1 MKPWCFYRKF
11 LQISQTSPRKFFQ
24 NRFWKALRLR
34 CKIFKLC
41 VTIFGRYAL
50 KVNIFSV
57 EMFQSKLLWL
67 DENFVVLL
75 NQKQFSIA
83 FLLSAT
89 VTGCS
94 IVETNHIH
102 EWYVAEVKVVS
113 SDLFSL
119 STISTTKKL
128 LLLYLCSNIFFFQEV
143 FLTFM
148 NHAKIVHIAFN
159 GKIVHNCSISFNT
172 SARSVVRTLTNI

>member
-34 CKIFKLC
+34 CKILKLC

-57 EMFQSKLLWL
+57 EIFQSKLLWL
-67 DENFVVLL
+67 DEDFVVLL

-128 LLLYLCSNIFFFQEV
+128 LLLYLCSNIFFSKKSSLRLWITPKSCILHLTVRLYIIVVLVLTPVLEV
-143 FLTFM
+143 
-148 NHAKIVHIAFN
+148 
-159 GKIVHNCSISFNT
+159 
-172 SARSVVRTLTNI
+172 

>member
-1 MKPWCFYRKF
+1 MKPWCFYWKF

-34 CKIFKLC
+34 CKIFKLF

-57 EMFQSKLLWL
+57 EIFQSKLLWL

-94 IVETNHIH
+94 IVGNQSYSWMICGRSESGIFGSFFSKYYFYHKETPS
-102 EWYVAEVKVVS
+102 VV
-113 SDLFSL
+113 FMFQY
-119 STISTTKKL
+119 I
-128 LLLYLCSNIFFFQEV
+128 FFQEV

-159 GKIVHNCSISFNT
+159 DKVVHNCSFNT

>member
-1 MKPWCFYRKF
+1 MKPWCFYWKF

-34 CKIFKLC
+34 CKILKLC

-57 EMFQSKLLWL
+57 EIFQSKLLSL

-89 VTGCS
+89 LTGCS
-94 IVETNHIH
+94 IVGNQSYSWMICGRSESGIFGSFFSKYHFYHKETP
-102 EWYVAEVKVVS
+102 VV
-113 SDLFSL
+113 FMFQ
-119 STISTTKKL
+119 
-128 LLLYLCSNIFFFQEV
+128 YIFFP
-143 FLTFM
+143 
-148 NHAKIVHIAFN
+148 
-159 GKIVHNCSISFNT
+159 
-172 SARSVVRTLTNI
+172 RSLPYVYESRQNRAHCI

>member
-1 MKPWCFYRKF
+1 M
-11 LQISQTSPRKFFQ
+11 
-24 NRFWKALRLR
+24 
-34 CKIFKLC
+34 
-41 VTIFGRYAL
+41 TIFGRYAL

-57 EMFQSKLLWL
+57 EIFQSKLLWL
-67 DENFVVLL
+67 DEDFVVLL

-94 IVETNHIH
+94 IVQTNHIH

-128 LLLYLCSNIFFFQEV
+128 LLLYLCSNIFFSKKSSLRLWITPKSCILHLTVRLYIIVVLVLTPVLEV
-143 FLTFM
+143 
-148 NHAKIVHIAFN
+148 
-159 GKIVHNCSISFNT
+159 
-172 SARSVVRTLTNI
+172 